1 MPSESTGRRRW
12 SLSRWWCSEC
22 GSAGPGGGDFMG
34 KRGVERPHVVGT
46 RLNGYE
52 LALLDNL
59 RGSRTVTE
67 YLRHL
72 IRHAKHCQ
80 KC

>member
-1 MPSESTGRRRW
+1 
-12 SLSRWWCSEC
+12 
-22 GSAGPGGGDFMG
+22 MG
-34 KRGVERPHVVGT
+34 KRGVERPYVVGT

-52 LALLDNL
+52 LALLDTL

-72 IRHAKHCQ
+72 IRHAKNCQ